1 MASLALRVAAAGSAP
16 LRWADLGLVAGALA
30 ALGACG
36 VVFRSFLVPSPP
48 TCTASTGLALALR
61 CFFFPCLAEE
71 VVFRA
76 VLLPNLRV
84 GRVAAGGANAWGML
98 GEMTL
103 QQWLWALAC
112 LALFVLYH
120 LPSGQLLSRCG
131 LTRDGGRTFQDPR
144 FLALAALL
152 GLACSGVYLA
162 SGSLWAAVAVHWL
175 PVCLWLLFLGGEQ
188 RLRGEGYE
196 VRPVKGA
203 AFHVEIL
210 AEETVRALKRAI
222 AEARADFPS
231 ELQKLLHAGKLE

>member
-1 MASLALRVAAAGSAP
+1 AEPTSAVFAP
-16 LRWADLGLVAGALA
+16 TEVWVICRGA
-30 ALGACG
+30 
-36 VVFRSFLVPSPP
+36 
-48 TCTASTGLALALR
+48 
-61 CFFFPCLAEE
+61 
-71 VVFRA
+71 
-76 VLLPNLRV
+76 
-84 GRVAAGGANAWGML
+84 GANAWGML

-103 QQWLWALAC
+103 QQWLWALAW

-144 FLALAALL
+144 FLALAAAL

-196 VRPVKGA
+196 DAQKRRPL
-203 AFHVEIL
+203 L
-210 AEETVRALKRAI
+210 AQRWRQSLGTRLVALLT
-222 AEARADFPS
+222 P
-231 ELQKLLHAGKLE
+231 